1 MDSDDLVVSNAF
13 SQFKGKN
20 QMNMDWKMI
29 SLSNIFWNQS
39 ASNDIH
45 MESYVYIIFS
55 SIDISCESVYKYQI

>member
-1 MDSDDLVVSNAF
+1 MDSDGLVVSNAF

-39 ASNDIH
+39 ESNEIH
-45 MESYVYIIFS
+45 MESYIYIIFS
-55 SIDISCESVYKYQI
+55 SIDISSESVYKYQI